1 MNTTYFLN
9 CLAGNIYHTKSTPA
23 IPAKYYIGLSST
35 APTLAGGN
43 VTEPASSGGYA
54 RVELTSLSEPN
65 NGVVSNTGAVS
76 FAESTANWGTITHYV
91 IYDAKTGGNLLIY
104 GTLSTPRSVESATI
118 MTIKEGQLVLSTKNP
133 TA

>member
-23 IPAKYYIGLSST
+23 IPAKYYLGLSST
-35 APTLAGGN
+35 APDLSGGN

-54 RVELTSLSEPN
+54 RIEITSLSEPSD
-65 NGVVSNTGAVS
+65 GAVSNTSPVS
-76 FAESTANWGTITHYV
+76 FAESTADWGTITHYV
-91 IYDAKTGGNLLIY
+91 IYDAQTNGNLLVY
-104 GTLSTPRSVESATI
+104 GALSAPRSVESATV